1 MSPVS
6 AWLMSVPRWIG
17 LLEGMVVRMNNH
29 LELLDQIWNFYQ
41 LELTREQR
49 RSFTARLFGVVE
61 HRLSLKNRDTF
72 SKDEIIEMFQ
82 YVVESLKNEK
92 P

>member
-1 MSPVS
+1 
-6 AWLMSVPRWIG
+6 
-17 LLEGMVVRMNNH
+17 MNKH
-29 LELLDQIWNFYQ
+29 LELLDRIWNFYQ

-72 SKDEIIEMFQ
+72 SKDEIIGMFQ